1 MLGNGNYRRQ
11 SYVDLE
17 RNFLN
22 TDSEIVEEF
31 NGDSGS
37 TKNFWIGLS
46 DVEVEGVLKW
56 NTSNVQ
62 PSYTYWL
69 GRVNMNLENLK
80 IKKKC

>member
-37 TKNFWIGLS
+37 TKNAKKIQQSFSELS
-46 DVEVEGVLKW
+46 PERHL
-56 NTSNVQ
+56 VQ
-62 PSYTYWL
+62 SSISA
-69 GRVNMNLENLK
+69 G
-80 IKKKC
+80 

>member
-31 NGDSGS
+31 NGDSPVAA
-37 TKNFWIGLS
+37 
-46 DVEVEGVLKW
+46 DLKKLGIR
-56 NTSNVQ
+56 
-62 PSYTYWL
+62 PSHGYPGIAL
-69 GRVNMNLENLK
+69 
-80 IKKKC
+80 